1 MIAVLAVIAN
11 ISMAKHATT
20 AAIATATTTTT
31 TTTATAT
38 TTTTTT
44 PTTTTTTTTTQE
56 DGEAVPHA
64 DAAAHP
70 FCSWPHTVPQE
81 LLLSFLSGS
90 W

>member
-1 MIAVLAVIAN
+1 MIAVLTVIAN
-11 ISMAKHATT
+11 MSMAKHATT
-20 AAIATATTTTT
+20 AATATATTTTT
-31 TTTATAT
+31 TTT
-38 TTTTTT
+38 T
-44 PTTTTTTTTTQE
+44 PATTTTTTTQE